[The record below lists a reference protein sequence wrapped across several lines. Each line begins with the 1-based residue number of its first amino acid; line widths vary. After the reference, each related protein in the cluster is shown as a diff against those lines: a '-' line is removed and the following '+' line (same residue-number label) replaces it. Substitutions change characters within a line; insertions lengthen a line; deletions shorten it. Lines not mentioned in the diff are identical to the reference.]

1 MESEPFLLRIYQSDG
16 TIESFALRNA
26 AQAGGICQKTEAAR
40 LFAQQRIVVAGE
52 RFKSVFVTGR
62 ILRVDFVQK
71 NLKCWEFPGGYADI
85 VELTEEEF
93 RSHAHLDEPELMARR
108 EECIPVGDLVVS
120 FLELRMTGGTR
131 FFLMAE
137 YPVQLPAENQS
148 LMRFLLSSGV
158 FHMRLACGGIGLV
171 NLANLVSY
179 TVYPGVAEVPA
190 DTWLAERTVEPK

>member
-1 MESEPFLLRIYQSDG
+1 MESEPFLLRIHLGDG

-26 AQAGGICQKTEAAR
+26 AQASGICQKTEAGR
-40 LFAQQRIVVAGE
+40 LFLQPRLVVAGE

-62 ILRVDFVQK
+62 ILRVDFRPKEPQV
-71 NLKCWEFPGGYADI
+71 LGISGGYADI

-93 RSHAHLDEPELMARR
+93 RSHAHLNEPERMARR
-108 EECIPVGDLVVS
+108 EECTPVGHLLVS
-120 FLELRMTGGTR
+120 FLELRMTGGMR

-137 YPVQLPAENQS
+137 FPVQLPAENQS

-158 FHMRLACGGIGLV
+158 FHMRLPCGGIGLV

-190 DTWLAERTVEPK
+190 DTWLAEQTVQPK